1 MATPAT
7 RTPIKL
13 ARGSYSNLYASID
26 DLQEGEI
33 VYAEDQNQ
41 LYVKEGSQ
49 LIDVTGDGG
58 GGSGSTNLSYT
69 TSGAGLSLVSSSG
82 SNTDLPAATTSAWG
96 LMTDEDKTKLDGIAT
111 SANNY
116 SISSDL
122 LDEDDMASDSATK
135 APSQQSVKAYVASSG
150 SGANLSNTANGTSLT
165 IESSSGNNTALPAA
179 TTSAWGVMTDEDK
192 TKLDGIASSANNYT
206 HPNHSGE
213 VTSTND
219 GATVIA
225 SNIVDEDN
233 LKISNSPSDGKFLQY
248 KDGTDELTWAVP
260 TDTNTTYSVQ
270 DGELSQNN
278 FTNTLKTKLDGIE
291 ASATADQ
298 TNAEIRAAVEAAT
311 DSNVFTDDD
320 HTKLNGIAA
329 SANNYVHPTSAG
341 NVHIPSGGSSGQFLK
356 YDSAGTAVWAADN
369 DTTYSVG
376 DGGLT
381 QNNFTNT
388 LKTKLDGIEA
398 SADVTDSTNVNS
410 AGAVMNSDLDGK
422 GEILI
427 GDGSGDPTALAVGT
441 NNYVLTADSGE
452 ATGVKWAAA
461 AGGGT
466 DTTYSISCV
475 DGDNSDEEKI
485 RLTAGGDGSGTDDV
499 VLEAGTGLSIARD
512 GDKITFTNTVT
523 DTNTQRGIDD
533 TPVDGQTAESISSN
547 WAYDHNAGTGNS
559 AHVPAAGSSG
569 QFLKHDGTWGTPP
582 DTNTQLTEEQVEDFV
597 GGMVTGNTETGIT
610 VTYQDADGTLDFAV
624 AAQTPEGTSILS
636 TGETGGSKFL
646 REDGDGTCSWQTVSG
661 GGGSGDIEGVTA
673 GTGLTG
679 GGTSGT
685 VTVNADVGIAD
696 DKLVQIDD
704 ADAADDDY
712 AKFTS
717 NGIEGRSYA
726 EVKSDLSLNNVENTA
741 VSTWAGSTNI
751 TTLGTVNTI
760 TSTAVAT
767 AGVRKIHASTSAPG
781 GGDGAVGD
789 IWVKY

>member
-1 MATPAT
+1 MSTPAT

-33 VYAEDQNQ
+33 IYAEDQNQ
-41 LYVKEGSQ
+41 LYVKEGSE

-58 GGSGSTNLSYT
+58 GGDGTTNLSYT
-69 TSGAGLSLVSSSG
+69 TSGAGLSVVSSSG

-96 LMTDEDKTKLDGIAT
+96 LMTDEDKTKLDGITA

-122 LDEDDMASDSATK
+122 LDEDDMSSDSATK
-135 APSQQSVKAYVASSG
+135 APSQQSVKAYVTATG
-150 SGANLSNTANGTSLT
+150 GATNLSNTANGTSLT
-165 IESSSGNNTALPAA
+165 VESSSGNNTALPAA

-192 TKLDGIASSANNYT
+192 TKLDGVAASANNYT

-260 TDTNTTYSVQ
+260 TDTNTTYSV
-270 DGELSQNN
+270 E
-278 FTNTLKTKLDGIE
+278 
-291 ASATADQ
+291 
-298 TNAEIRAAVEAAT
+298 
-311 DSNVFTDDD
+311 
-320 HTKLNGIAA
+320 
-329 SANNYVHPTSAG
+329 
-341 NVHIPSGGSSGQFLK
+341 
-356 YDSAGTAVWAADN
+356 
-369 DTTYSVG
+369 

-452 ATGVKWAAA
+452 ATGVKWAATA
-461 AGGGT
+461 TGT
-466 DTTYSISCV
+466 PEGTAVISTGVTGTTKFLRV
-475 DGDNSDEEKI
+475 DGD
-485 RLTAGGDGSGTDDV
+485 GSCSWQV
-499 VLEAGTGLSIARD
+499 PP
-512 GDKITFTNTVT
+512 
-523 DTNTQRGIDD
+523 DTNTQVSIDD
-533 TPVDGQTAESISSN
+533 TPVNGVTDEAISSN
-547 WAYDHNAGTGNS
+547 WAYDHNAATGNS

-582 DTNTQLTEEQVEDFV
+582 DTNTQVSIDDTPVNGVTDEAISSNWAFDHNAATGNSAHVPAAGSSGQFLKHDATWGTPPDTNTQLTTEQVQDIVGGMFTGNTETNISATYEDGDGTIDLVSTDTNTQLTEEQVEDFV

-610 VTYQDADGTLDFAV
+610 VTYEDSDGTLDFVV
-624 AAQTPEGTSILS
+624 ADQTPEGTAILS
-636 TGETGGSKFL
+636 TGESGGSKFL

-661 GGGSGDIEGVTA
+661 GSSLTVQDEGSSLSTAATTLNFVGDGVAAT
-673 GTGLTG
+673 GTGATKTITISGG
-679 GGTSGT
+679 GGTS
-685 VTVNADVGIAD
+685 DLIE
-696 DKLVQIDD
+696 IMM
-704 ADAADDDY
+704 
-712 AKFTS
+712 FT
-717 NGIEGRSYA
+717 
-726 EVKSDLSLNNVENTA
+726 
-741 VSTWAGSTNI
+741 
-751 TTLGTVNTI
+751 
-760 TSTAVAT
+760 
-767 AGVRKIHASTSAPG
+767 
-781 GGDGAVGD
+781 
-789 IWVKY
+789 

>member
-329 SANNYVHPTSAG
+329 SANNYSHPTSAG

>member
-82 SNTDLPAATTSAWG
+82 SNTALPAATTSAWG
-96 LMTDEDKTKLDGIAT
+96 LMTDEEKTKIDGIAT

-192 TKLDGIASSANNYT
+192 TKLDGVAASANNYT

-248 KDGTDELTWAVP
+248 KDGTDELTWATP

-512 GDKITFTNTVT
+512 GDKITFPNTVT

-679 GGTSGT
+679 GGTSVT

>member
-298 TNAEIRAAVEAAT
+298 TNAEIRAAVEAAS

-329 SANNYVHPTSAG
+329 SANNYSHPTSAG

-726 EVKSDLSLNNVENTA
+726 EVKTDLSLNNVENTA

>member
-1 MATPAT
+1 MSTPAT

-13 ARGSYSNLYASID
+13 ARGSYTNLYASID

-58 GGSGSTNLSYT
+58 GGGGSTNLSYT
-69 TSGAGLSLVSSSG
+69 TSGAGLSVVSSSG
-82 SNTDLPAATTSAWG
+82 SNTNLPAATTDAWG
-96 LMTDEDKTKLDGIAT
+96 LMTDEDKTKLDGITA

-122 LDEDDMASDSATK
+122 LDEDNLASDSATK
-135 APSQQSVKAYVASSG
+135 VPSQQSVKAYVDATSG
-150 SGANLSNTANGTSLT
+150 GSNLSNTANGTSLT
-165 IESSSGNNTALPAA
+165 VESSSGNNTALPAA

-192 TKLDGIASSANNYT
+192 TKLDGVAASANNYT

-260 TDTNTTYSVQ
+260 TDTNTTYSVG
-270 DGELSQNN
+270 DGGLTQNN

-320 HTKLNGIAA
+320 HTKLNGITA
-329 SANNYVHPTSAG
+329 SANNYSHPTSAG

-398 SADVTDSTNVNS
+398 SADVTDATNVNS

-422 GEILI
+422 GELLV

-452 ATGVKWAAA
+452 ATGVKWAATA
-461 AGGGT
+461 TGT
-466 DTTYSISCV
+466 PEGTAVISTGETGTTKFLRV
-475 DGDNSDEEKI
+475 DGD
-485 RLTAGGDGSGTDDV
+485 GSCSWQV
-499 VLEAGTGLSIARD
+499 PP
-512 GDKITFTNTVT
+512 
-523 DTNTQRGIDD
+523 DTNTQVSIDD
-533 TPVDGQTAESISSN
+533 TPVNGVTDEAISSN
-547 WAYDHNAGTGNS
+547 WAFDHNAATGNS

-569 QFLKHDGTWGTPP
+569 QFLKHDATWGTPP

-624 AAQTPEGTSILS
+624 AAQTPEGTAILS
-636 TGETGGSKFL
+636 TGETGGTKFL

-717 NGIEGRSYA
+717 SGIEGRSYA
-726 EVKSDLSLNNVENTA
+726 EVKTDLSLNNVENTA
-741 VSTWAGSTNI
+741 VSTWAGSANI
-751 TTLGTVNTI
+751 TTLGTVSTV

-767 AGVRKIHASTSAPG
+767 PGVRKIHASSSAPG

>member
-1 MATPAT
+1 MSTPAT

-13 ARGSYSNLYASID
+13 ARGSYTNLYASID

-58 GGSGSTNLSYT
+58 GGGGSTNLSYT
-69 TSGAGLSLVSSSG
+69 TSGAGLSVVSSSG
-82 SNTDLPAATTSAWG
+82 SNTNLPAATTDAWG
-96 LMTDEDKTKLDGIAT
+96 LMTDEDKTKLDGITA

-122 LDEDDMASDSATK
+122 LDEDNLASDSATK
-135 APSQQSVKAYVASSG
+135 VPSQQSVKAYVDATSG
-150 SGANLSNTANGTSLT
+150 GSNLSNTANGTSLT
-165 IESSSGNNTALPAA
+165 VESSSGNNTALPAA

-192 TKLDGIASSANNYT
+192 TKLDGVAASANNYT

-260 TDTNTTYSVQ
+260 TDTNTTYSVE
-270 DGELSQNN
+270 DGGLTQNN

-320 HTKLNGIAA
+320 HTKLNGITA
-329 SANNYVHPTSAG
+329 SANNYSHPTSAG

-398 SADVTDSTNVNS
+398 SADVTDATNVNS

-422 GEILI
+422 GELLV

-452 ATGVKWAAA
+452 ATGVKWAATA
-461 AGGGT
+461 TGT
-466 DTTYSISCV
+466 PEGTAVISTGETGTTKFLRV
-475 DGDNSDEEKI
+475 DGD
-485 RLTAGGDGSGTDDV
+485 GSCSWQV
-499 VLEAGTGLSIARD
+499 PP
-512 GDKITFTNTVT
+512 
-523 DTNTQRGIDD
+523 DTNTQVSIDD
-533 TPVDGQTAESISSN
+533 TPVNGVTDEAISSN
-547 WAYDHNAGTGNS
+547 WAFDHNAATGNS

-569 QFLKHDGTWGTPP
+569 QFLKHDATWGTPP

-624 AAQTPEGTSILS
+624 AAQTPEGTAILS

-717 NGIEGRSYA
+717 SGIEGRSYA
-726 EVKSDLSLNNVENTA
+726 EVKTDLSLNNVENTA
-741 VSTWAGSTNI
+741 VSTWAGSANI
-751 TTLGTVNTI
+751 TTLGTVSTV

-767 AGVRKIHASTSAPG
+767 PGVRKIHASSSAPG

>member
-1 MATPAT
+1 MSTPAT

-13 ARGSYSNLYASID
+13 ARGSYTNLYASID

-58 GGSGSTNLSYT
+58 GGGGSTNLSYT
-69 TSGAGLSLVSSSG
+69 TSGAGLSVVSSSG
-82 SNTDLPAATTSAWG
+82 SNTNLPAATTDAWG
-96 LMTDEDKTKLDGIAT
+96 LMTDEDKTKLDGITA

-122 LDEDDMASDSATK
+122 LDEDNLASDSATK
-135 APSQQSVKAYVASSG
+135 VPSQQSVKAYVDATSG
-150 SGANLSNTANGTSLT
+150 GSNLSNTANGTSLT
-165 IESSSGNNTALPAA
+165 VESSSGNNTALPAA

-192 TKLDGIASSANNYT
+192 TKLDGVAASANNYT

-260 TDTNTTYSVQ
+260 TDTNTTYSVG
-270 DGELSQNN
+270 DGGLTQNN

-320 HTKLNGIAA
+320 HTKLNGITA
-329 SANNYVHPTSAG
+329 SANNYSHPTSAG

-398 SADVTDSTNVNS
+398 SADVTDATNVNS

-422 GEILI
+422 GELLV

-452 ATGVKWAAA
+452 ATGVKWAATA
-461 AGGGT
+461 TGT
-466 DTTYSISCV
+466 PEGTAVISTGETGTTKFLRV
-475 DGDNSDEEKI
+475 DGD
-485 RLTAGGDGSGTDDV
+485 GSCSWQV
-499 VLEAGTGLSIARD
+499 PP
-512 GDKITFTNTVT
+512 
-523 DTNTQRGIDD
+523 DTNTQVSIDD
-533 TPVDGQTAESISSN
+533 TPVNGVTDEAISSN
-547 WAYDHNAGTGNS
+547 WAFDHNAATGNS

-569 QFLKHDGTWGTPP
+569 QFLKHDATWGTPP

-624 AAQTPEGTSILS
+624 AAQTPEGTAILS

-717 NGIEGRSYA
+717 SGIEGRSYA
-726 EVKSDLSLNNVENTA
+726 EVKTDLSLNNVENTA
-741 VSTWAGSTNI
+741 VSTWAGSANI
-751 TTLGTVNTI
+751 TTLGTVSTV

-767 AGVRKIHASTSAPG
+767 PGVRKIHASSSAPG

>member
-13 ARGSYSNLYASID
+13 ARGSYSNLYASIN

-192 TKLDGIASSANNYT
+192 TKLDGVAASANNYT

-233 LKISNSPSDGKFLQY
+233 LKISNSPSDGKFLRY
-248 KDGTDELTWAVP
+248 KDGTDELTWATP

-726 EVKSDLSLNNVENTA
+726 EVKTDLSLNNVENTA